1 MPNKLYPVE
10 KVYVRTLYPIEKVYA
25 IKLYPVEKVY
35 ARIYFFFKAA
45 VELLSYRK
53 NFHCAIYINRVSNG
67 ITIHVG
73 NVQPEIVRMRDSN
86 SLLFSSYII

>member
-53 NFHCAIYINRVSNG
+53 NFHCAIYIGFQMVSQSTWEMCNR
-67 ITIHVG
+67 
-73 NVQPEIVRMRDSN
+73 R
-86 SLLFSSYII
+86 

>member
-1 MPNKLYPVE
+1 MHNKLYPVE
-10 KVYVRTLYPIEKVYA
+10 KVYVRTLYPIEKVDA
-25 IKLYPVEKVY
+25 IKLYPVKKVY
-35 ARIYFFFKAA
+35 AKISFFFR
-45 VELLSYRK
+45 LLWNFYPIEK

-67 ITIHVG
+67 ITIRVG